1 MKKNFEHE
9 TMNDNEL
16 DEVVGGSYSELEKDL
31 KLFKRL
37 GYYTKALPNVIN
49 ADNFDEFRAVAEDI
63 WNGIDVQVSVKGSKL
78 NSYTLPKEAES
89 FKNNRL
95 GAINYMIYLS
105 GRKNVDPKEY
115 I

>member
-1 MKKNFEHE
+1 MKRFIDCTPMTDE
-9 TMNDNEL
+9 EL
-16 DEVVGGSYSELEKDL
+16 DVIVGGNYTEVEKDL